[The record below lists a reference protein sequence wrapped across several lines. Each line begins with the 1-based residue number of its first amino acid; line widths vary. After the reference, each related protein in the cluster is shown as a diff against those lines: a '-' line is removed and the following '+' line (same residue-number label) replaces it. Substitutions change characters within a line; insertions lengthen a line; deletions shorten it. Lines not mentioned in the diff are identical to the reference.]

1 MWICRY
7 VYQTSKSNLI
17 NYVTSGSTS
26 WESWNIIGALC
37 SFKHYATWSLIQ
49 LCVAFSNCSSFMRSV
64 ICSTIFLIHQ
74 FIRHSSI
81 HSSFINSF
89 VIHQFI
95 RHLSIRQFTYV
106 DNSVGR
112 AVDSRRKVEIGIG
125 RWSRS
130 GSTDH
135 MFWIQGCYYQ

>member
-1 MWICRY
+1 MLPTYYVYIVFIFTCNRLCGWICRY

-81 HSSFINSF
+81 
-89 VIHQFI
+89 
-95 RHLSIRQFTYV
+95 RQFTYV

-112 AVDSRRKVEIGIG
+112 AVDSRRKVEIGMG